1 MKTYIIRRLLLMPLT
16 LLGVTFL
23 VFCITRF
30 VPGGP
35 IEQMMQQQ
43 SMSALSG
50 QKAGSQRGDN
60 NLSEADMERLEEQY
74 SLQEPIITAYLQ
86 WLGVLPKKIFISREE
101 FGEIGG
107 AGEGDKEDEYSGISD
122 THTRINLNETG
133 EQVVVVRQDK
143 DSGSVKDAF
152 FSGTPSRKA
161 ASEGWTVDIESPMDR
176 AERWAR
182 RMRQTDNTEAVRD
195 KARGYAWRAVWDM
208 IKERIPVSL
217 YFGILSAII
226 TYSVCIPLGVVKA
239 IRHKSLVDN
248 ISSVLIFL
256 GYSVPGFALGAV
268 LVVYLGARLEWFPL
282 CGLTSPDFAD
292 MGFWQQAGD
301 LLHHTVL
308 PLICYVVSSFAIT
321 TMMMKNNLM
330 DNLSADYI
338 RTAMAKGVSF
348 RGAVIKH
355 AFRNSFIPI
364 ASTLGS
370 LISLIVAGSMLVE
383 KVFDIQGFGM
393 LSYQALMDKDYAL
406 IMGTLLLTSFLMV
419 LGNLLSDIIVAAVDP
434 RIKFE

>member
-195 KARGYAWRAVWDM
+195 KARGYAWRAVMYKTSFDGLLQGTMGNSFKYNEPVWDM

-268 LVVYLGARLEWFPL
+268 LVVYLGARLEWFP
-282 CGLTSPDFAD
+282 TP
-292 MGFWQQAGD
+292 
-301 LLHHTVL
+301 
-308 PLICYVVSSFAIT
+308 SS
-321 TMMMKNNLM
+321 L
-330 DNLSADYI
+330 
-338 RTAMAKGVSF
+338 
-348 RGAVIKH
+348 
-355 AFRNSFIPI
+355 
-364 ASTLGS
+364 
-370 LISLIVAGSMLVE
+370 
-383 KVFDIQGFGM
+383 
-393 LSYQALMDKDYAL
+393 
-406 IMGTLLLTSFLMV
+406 
-419 LGNLLSDIIVAAVDP
+419 
-434 RIKFE
+434 RI

>member
-1 MKTYIIRRLLLMPLT
+1 MRN
-16 LLGVTFL
+16 
-23 VFCITRF
+23 
-30 VPGGP
+30 
-35 IEQMMQQQ
+35 
-43 SMSALSG
+43 S
-50 QKAGSQRGDN
+50 
-60 NLSEADMERLEEQY
+60 
-74 SLQEPIITAYLQ
+74 
-86 WLGVLPKKIFISREE
+86 
-101 FGEIGG
+101 GEIGG

-195 KARGYAWRAVWDM
+195 KAQGYAWRAVMYKTSFDGLLQGTMGNSFKYNEPVWDM

-308 PLICYVVSSFAIT
+308 PPDLLCSKFLCHHHHDDE
-321 TMMMKNNLM
+321 KQP
-330 DNLSADYI
+330 D
-338 RTAMAKGVSF
+338 GQSF
-348 RGAVIKH
+348 RGLHQDSHGQGREFQRAVIKH

>member
-101 FGEIGG
+101 FGDIGG
-107 AGEGDKEDEYSGISD
+107 MEPSDKEDEYSGISD

-133 EQVVVVRQDK
+133 EQVVVVRPDK
-143 DSGSVKDAF
+143 NSGSVKDAF

-161 ASEGWTVDIESPMDR
+161 ATEGWTVDIESPLDR

-182 RMRQTDNTEAVRD
+182 RMRQTDNTAAVQD
-195 KARGYAWRAVWDM
+195 KAKSYAWRAVM
-208 IKERIPVSL
+208 YK
-217 YFGILSAII
+217 
-226 TYSVCIPLGVVKA
+226 
-239 IRHKSLVDN
+239 
-248 ISSVLIFL
+248 
-256 GYSVPGFALGAV
+256 
-268 LVVYLGARLEWFPL
+268 
-282 CGLTSPDFAD
+282 
-292 MGFWQQAGD
+292 
-301 LLHHTVL
+301 
-308 PLICYVVSSFAIT
+308 
-321 TMMMKNNLM
+321 
-330 DNLSADYI
+330 
-338 RTAMAKGVSF
+338 
-348 RGAVIKH
+348 
-355 AFRNSFIPI
+355 
-364 ASTLGS
+364 
-370 LISLIVAGSMLVE
+370 
-383 KVFDIQGFGM
+383 
-393 LSYQALMDKDYAL
+393 
-406 IMGTLLLTSFLMV
+406 TSFD
-419 LGNLLSDIIVAAVDP
+419 GLLQGTI
-434 RIKFE
+434 